1 MAVKLKNNDLHIS
14 LSFMAALLILTLV
27 PFFAANIIL
36 PKANAAIQVDG
47 GSGSDMEY
55 AVAIFPPK
63 TSFVD
68 TVKKIKSAQGVM
80 IKDSRYDFVTYSAS
94 KSANYADSLYK
105 QGAILV
111 LKPRLITS
119 CYTPDI

>member
-1 MAVKLKNNDLHIS
+1 MVVVKLKNNDLHIS

-47 GSGSDMEY
+47 GSDMEY